1 MNRVLDKFQT
11 IGSYSGSSAYLVEP
25 VQGLTGAYAGRS
37 STNRAVFVLVDR
49 ISPNRPIQ
57 TGALRIDIGVA
68 FEAQINGEG
77 QKLDRALVVE
87 LLQSNSELEVYF
99 SEICAALEL
108 QMSNLNNQADI
119 LSHLRTLAE
128 LFGFKQVSREM
139 VKGLWGELKF
149 ASLFP
154 NMPDAIGRWHD
165 GSFGRV
171 DFDSKQLGW
180 EIKTVEGA
188 ERKHR
193 LNLSQLSRPDDLLV
207 SLCVEE
213 SPAGQSLSEL
223 IDEVIP
229 LLPEDLQFKVRIR
242 ALSYSSSRAFSQL
255 KLSLQRN
262 ELRPRAYRVDE
273 LCRPEVPESVADYVS
288 TVSFTLLISVATSG
302 FDLLD
307 ISGTA
312 LSGQALELLLDR

>member
-1 MNRVLDKFQT
+1 M
-11 IGSYSGSSAYLVEP
+11 
-25 VQGLTGAYAGRS
+25 
-37 STNRAVFVLVDR
+37 
-49 ISPNRPIQ
+49 
-57 TGALRIDIGVA
+57 
-68 FEAQINGEG
+68 
-77 QKLDRALVVE
+77 
-87 LLQSNSELEVYF
+87 YF

-108 QMSNLNNQADI
+108 QIYNLNSQDDI

-128 LFGFKQVSREM
+128 LFGFKEVSREM

-154 NMPDAIGRWHD
+154 NMPDAIRRWHD
-165 GSFGRV
+165 GAFGRV

-193 LNLSQLSRPDDLLV
+193 LNLRQLSRPDDLLV
-207 SLCVEE
+207 SICVEE

-229 LLPEDLQFKVRIR
+229 LLPLDLQFKVRLR
-242 ALSYSSSRAFSQL
+242 VLSYSSSGSFSQL

-273 LCRPEVPESVADYVS
+273 LCRPEIPESVADFVS
-288 TVSFTLLISVATSG
+288 AVSFTLLISAATGG

-307 ISGTA
+307 SSGTA
-312 LSGQALELLLDR
+312 LSSQALERLLDR